1 MSDLANTSLKLEE
14 VAQALVGHAARIL
27 PGDEAPDMAQI
38 RATVLALALD
48 LGGGVALKRV
58 MAKVNDPDT
67 IQLVKSMIGSIA
79 LELELEAKGGHA
91 ATWVPPIHTAAIGGV
106 ATSAIGLA
114 AGTLALPA
122 GLILI
127 GGFGTAWIA
136 TTFWRAKQARKEAL
150 LKRNADLVKALAAA
164 I

>member
-1 MSDLANTSLKLEE
+1 MRIEGGQPLSGELRIYPAKN
-14 VAQALVGHAARIL
+14 AALPIL
-27 PGDEAPDMAQI
+27 
-38 RATVLALALD
+38 
-48 LGGGVALKRV
+48 
-58 MAKVNDPDT
+58 
-67 IQLVKSMIGSIA
+67 
-79 LELELEAKGGHA
+79 
-91 ATWVPPIHTAAIGGV
+91 AAIGGV